1 MPVGCSTQRQSPEGP
16 NSLLDPDSTPPE
28 RLQPKDPGLPAQG
41 DRDTEPTAR
50 RRSFGRPVYIVTTA
64 CGGGGLASD
73 VQATGR
79 GASDAGTR
87 EEMESRKRRR
97 MPDGTVR
104 LPKSRAYILL
114 VAVVFNLTW
123 GLVKPWLKG
132 STFLLRKD
140 VKKCIREVGGGVQNP
155 AAACRARRADCQR
168 VSEREKCGGSKLTWH
183 GLPSL
188 TAAPQTVADAHHAPH
203 THLRGFLWAARDL
216 ENGLGSAQV
225 TGGSVF
231 AFGFPSPVGPS
242 FSSST
247 RPGKRLSSSA
257 VSTSRQTRADT
268 GGVRRLPQASV
279 GSPPR
284 IDPCGP

>member
-203 THLRGFLWAARDL
+203 THLRGFL
-216 ENGLGSAQV
+216 LGGAGSGERAWICTGDRRLGV
-225 TGGSVF
+225 CLRLPFAGGSLVF
-231 AFGFPSPVGPS
+231 LQHAPGQTTFLVCS
-242 FSSST
+242 FHI
-247 RPGKRLSSSA
+247 
-257 VSTSRQTRADT
+257 QTDT
-268 GGVRRLPQASV
+268 GRHGRCAQAPAGFRWLPA
-279 GSPPR
+279 PY
-284 IDPCGP
+284 